1 MTVYSAFFRGEKY
14 EDGIMVRV
22 EADSLPEAVKMAEE
36 SRQENGVALTDLHL
50 HNVVEGYGS
59 PSMF

>member
-22 EADSLPEAVKMAEE
+22 EADSLPEAVKIAEE
-36 SRQENGVALTDLHL
+36 SRQENGVADNLHL